1 MGFDHLEKVGVV
13 HSFDQTRPRQAAGS
27 AVATT
32 PAESRELFVRLPQ
45 PYADHDQ
52 NSVRRTRVGWRLR
65 RHQQAAD
72 RCRRGGSAEV
82 STSSKA
88 ARRMSSSS
96 SVGIGRHLFPTFAT
110 AVQYHQNRPG
120 HAVIPRFVLHGVS
133 TGEADEWN
141 VVFHE
146 RNDDPIVG
154 DVVAYRVETQIDA
167 HTLMRSLLL
176 LLAEDVSFDT
186 SADRWRLAI
195 RQAQRRGTLSDVST
209 VAASRTPSV
218 EHEHSDDPERSYR
231 HRTGRETWWRN
242 RVTFHR
248 GVRIETR
255 VKTMQGDDGRVT
267 AQDATISLTDGRHPR
282 EFSVPIAVL
291 DQVIDALTVARDDA
305 VAINATLRR

>member
-1 MGFDHLEKVGVV
+1 
-13 HSFDQTRPRQAAGS
+13 
-27 AVATT
+27 
-32 PAESRELFVRLPQ
+32 
-45 PYADHDQ
+45 
-52 NSVRRTRVGWRLR
+52 
-65 RHQQAAD
+65 
-72 RCRRGGSAEV
+72 
-82 STSSKA
+82 
-88 ARRMSSSS
+88 MSSTS

-146 RNDDPIVG
+146 RDDDPSVG

-186 SADRWRLAI
+186 SADRWTLAI

-209 VAASRTPSV
+209 DAAASPTVSV
-218 EHEHSDDPERSYR
+218 DHKRSDDPERSYR
-231 HRTGRETWWRN
+231 HETGRETWWRN

-255 VKTMQGDDGRVT
+255 VKTMQGDDGHVT

-282 EFSVPIAVL
+282 EFSVPIALL
-291 DQVIDALTVARDDA
+291 DQVIEALNVARDDA
-305 VAINATLRR
+305 MAINNTLRR